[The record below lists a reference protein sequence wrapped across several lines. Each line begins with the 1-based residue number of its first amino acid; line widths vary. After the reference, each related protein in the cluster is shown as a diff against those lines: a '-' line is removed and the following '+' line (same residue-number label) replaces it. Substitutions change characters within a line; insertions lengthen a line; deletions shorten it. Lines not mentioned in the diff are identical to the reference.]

1 MTHAERVS
9 AVAALGF
16 TERQAAFLVL
26 VMLHSGVCVGRQYC
40 AFAGIVR
47 GQKMADFFQ
56 KLSAKRF
63 ATPYPCGHNKARVY
77 HVHNAKLYDAIGQRD
92 VRFRKRSALART
104 IERVMML
111 DHIIAHRDITWLGAE
126 HDKVAHFLTTMSLRR
141 EELPRLTFGRG
152 ADVTVRYFPDKL
164 PIGVSLDGRC
174 HVLLY
179 LLSGPICRDPVE
191 CLKLR
196 PIVAKIGRR
205 HRKVWRGGRLFE
217 QTHEAIRI
225 RVRQWRHENPLH
237 GAEDCGI
244 CANGQRESQCRRG
257 GEGRRPLQ
265 QSDRVADILQKG
277 FHRAVSFGPVDRGAH
292 IPLRESWASY
302 LRR

>member
-40 AFAGIVR
+40 TFAGIVR

-56 KLSAKRF
+56 KLTAKRY

-126 HDKVAHFLTTMSLRR
+126 HDKVAHFLTTTSLRR

-152 ADVTVRYFPDKL
+152 ADVTVRVL
-164 PIGVSLDGRC
+164 PRQIANRCVVGRALPC
-174 HVLLY
+174 LPLL
-179 LLSGPICRDPVE
+179 
-191 CLKLR
+191 
-196 PIVAKIGRR
+196 A
-205 HRKVWRGGRLFE
+205 
-217 QTHEAIRI
+217 
-225 RVRQWRHENPLH
+225 VR
-237 GAEDCGI
+237 A
-244 CANGQRESQCRRG
+244 
-257 GEGRRPLQ
+257 
-265 QSDRVADILQKG
+265 DR
-277 FHRAVSFGPVDRGAH
+277 
-292 IPLRESWASY
+292 
-302 LRR
+302 

>member
-56 KLSAKRF
+56 KLAAKRY

-104 IERVMML
+104 ISARSS
-111 DHIIAHRDITWLGAE
+111 AGTCTAFR
-126 HDKVAHFLTTMSLRR
+126 
-141 EELPRLTFGRG
+141 
-152 ADVTVRYFPDKL
+152 
-164 PIGVSLDGRC
+164 
-174 HVLLY
+174 
-179 LLSGPICRDPVE
+179 
-191 CLKLR
+191 
-196 PIVAKIGRR
+196 
-205 HRKVWRGGRLFE
+205 
-217 QTHEAIRI
+217 
-225 RVRQWRHENPLH
+225 
-237 GAEDCGI
+237 
-244 CANGQRESQCRRG
+244 
-257 GEGRRPLQ
+257 
-265 QSDRVADILQKG
+265 
-277 FHRAVSFGPVDRGAH
+277 
-292 IPLRESWASY
+292 
-302 LRR
+302 

>member
-26 VMLHSGVCVGRQYC
+26 VMLHSGVCLGRQYC

-56 KLSAKRF
+56 KLTAKRL
-63 ATPYPCGHNKARVY
+63 ATPYPCGHNKARIY

-126 HDKVAHFLTTMSLRR
+126 HDKVAHFLTTTSLRR

-152 ADVTVRYFPDKL
+152 ADVT
-164 PIGVSLDGRC
+164 
-174 HVLLY
+174 
-179 LLSGPICRDPVE
+179 SGTSPTNCPSACR
-191 CLKLR
+191 
-196 PIVAKIGRR
+196 
-205 HRKVWRGGRLFE
+205 W
-217 QTHEAIRI
+217 T
-225 RVRQWRHENPLH
+225 
-237 GAEDCGI
+237 GASTSSSTC
-244 CANGQRESQCRRG
+244 CQ
-257 GEGRRPLQ
+257 
-265 QSDRVADILQKG
+265 DR
-277 FHRAVSFGPVDRGAH
+277 
-292 IPLRESWASY
+292 
-302 LRR
+302 

>member
-47 GQKMADFFQ
+47 GQKMADFFK
-56 KLSAKRF
+56 KLTAKRY

-111 DHIIAHRDITWLGAE
+111 DHIIAHRDFNWLGAE
-126 HDKVAHFLTTMSLRR
+126 QDKVAHFLTTTSLRR

-152 ADVTVRYFPDKL
+152 ADVTSGTFPTNC
-164 PIGVSLDGRC
+164 PSV
-174 HVLLY
+174 
-179 LLSGPICRDPVE
+179 
-191 CLKLR
+191 CLWTAA
-196 PIVAKIGRR
+196 PTS
-205 HRKVWRGGRLFE
+205 FS
-217 QTHEAIRI
+217 T
-225 RVRQWRHENPLH
+225 
-237 GAEDCGI
+237 C
-244 CANGQRESQCRRG
+244 C
-257 GEGRRPLQ
+257 
-265 QSDRVADILQKG
+265 QSR
-277 FHRAVSFGPVDRGAH
+277 
-292 IPLRESWASY
+292 
-302 LRR
+302 